1 MKLIITCL
9 FIFSLLAGCN
19 HQQVLPDFTPGND
32 SRLQPW
38 IGQTLTPY
46 LATQLQMPR
55 FRNQAVI
62 VVKLDGEDVLPEID
76 LLTRNIRQQVNDT
89 LLEAP
94 GITLP
99 WQPKLPEYKHHRQLS
114 TVQCRNLG
122 DSHYYIGIETSHT
135 VSGEYRVAVRALDI
149 KAREWVSGFGITW
162 TGRLTDNEKLALK
175 QKQTDE
181 SLRGLR
187 ILPFTADQTDLA
199 ANYLANNISC
209 LLQQQDEE
217 ELLVHVQ
224 VAPESTTLLSGI
236 LKLIGNNLSQ
246 YREVMITSQPDEA
259 NFTLSGESHELESG
273 LHQVWTVISKRESG
287 VHLSGIDTSTYI
299 HETLTRKRQK
309 TFIPEKLAAP
319 ALKPFIDK
327 LSFGQSRSENLN
339 TLCKTGNSADCRLI
353 NINTRNT
360 DSLFVVHFQPPAR
373 LSRIY
378 PNACAAKVSRHT
390 RIPETQY
397 VLPLHHAN
405 NNHNAGTV
413 YAIAVNGQRSLQSID
428 RLINELPD
436 ACSTREKAWAGK
448 RLERWLTELETL
460 MQPVQQH
467 THWLAA
473 RTNH

>member
-1 MKLIITCL
+1 MKFIIACLCLI
-9 FIFSLLAGCN
+9 SLLAGCN

-32 SRLQPW
+32 SRLQAW

-46 LATQLQMPR
+46 LATQLQQPR
-55 FRNQAVI
+55 FRNQTVI
-62 VVKLDGEDVLPEID
+62 VVKLDGDDVLPEID

-89 LLEAP
+89 LLEVP

-99 WQPKLPEYKHHRQLS
+99 WQPKLPEYQHHRQLS

-162 TGRLTDNEKLALK
+162 TGRLSDDEQLALR

-209 LLQQQDEE
+209 LLQQQDED
-217 ELLVHVQ
+217 ELLVHVK
-224 VAPESTTLLSGI
+224 VVPGSPALLTGI

-287 VHLSGIDTSTYI
+287 IHLSGIDTSTYI
-299 HETLTRKRQK
+299 HEAQTHWRQK
-309 TFIPEKLAAP
+309 TFVPEKLAQQAV
-319 ALKPFIDK
+319 KPVIDE
-327 LSFGQSRSENLN
+327 LSLDQGSRSGSNN
-339 TLCKTGNSADCRLI
+339 LCKKGNKAACRLI
-353 NINTRNT
+353 TINTRNT
-360 DSLFVVHFQPPAR
+360 DSLFVVHFQPPGR

-378 PNACAAKVSRHT
+378 PNACAAEVKRHS
-390 RIPETQY
+390 RIPEKRY

-405 NNHNAGTV
+405 GRNAGTV
-413 YAIAVNGQRSLQSID
+413 YAIAVNGRHPLPRINSLIM
-428 RLINELPD
+428 ELPD
-436 ACSTREKAWAGK
+436 ACSAPGQAWGDN
-448 RLERWLTELETL
+448 RLNRWLTELETL
-460 MQPVQQH
+460 MQPARQH

-473 RTNH
+473 RTSR